1 MIDCYFYERTKT
13 SADNPFFRKK
23 ACSEEIP
30 MQNDNVVIG
39 KMAYKVIGRVIEY
52 AENDTRWYI
61 WLDPR
66 GEVEHD

>member
-1 MIDCYFYERTKT
+1 MIDCYFYDRTKA

-39 KMAYKVIGRVIEY
+39 NMAYKVIGRVIEY
-52 AENDTRWYI
+52 TENGTQWYI

-66 GEVEHD
+66 GEAERI